1 MSSTPLGVEALT
13 QAIKDELELS
23 FGQVAV
29 EGEIGSL
36 TRHRSGHWYFNL
48 VEGKATLNA
57 VMFRGNN
64 QRLNWSP
71 QVGDKVVALGGID
84 VYAPHGKYNL
94 LVRQLLPSGDG
105 ARARALEEL
114 KERLGREGLF
124 DPDKKQDL
132 PFLPRAI
139 GVVTSPTGAA
149 LQDMLNVLFR
159 RFPMM
164 TVFLAPTRVQ
174 GDGSAA
180 EIAAAIELLNEHA
193 QVDLIIAGRGGGAI
207 EDLWAFNEEV
217 VVRAISASK
226 IPIVSAVGHETD
238 TTLADLAADVRAPT
252 PSAAAELA
260 VPEQAGLLQLLDEL
274 WDRQQLALARR
285 IQQGRD
291 RLADLRLIHP
301 GQRLALQRRRLV
313 EAQGRLNR
321 AVGVLT
327 EAERARLS
335 QSVGR
340 LDALSPLAVLGRGYS
355 IVRTAEHVVQSAEG
369 LKEGDRLEVRF
380 RSGGAQVRV
389 ESTTVDPME

>member
-174 GDGSAA
+174 GEGSAA

-207 EDLWAFNEEV
+207 EDLWAFNEEI
-217 VVRAISASK
+217 VVRAISGSK

-313 EAQGRLNR
+313 DAQGRLNR

-327 EAERARLS
+327 ESERARLS
-335 QSVGR
+335 RSVGR

-355 IVRTAEHVVQSAEG
+355 IVRTAEHVVQSADG

>member
-207 EDLWAFNEEV
+207 EDLWAFNEEI